1 MQQPIAQLPENTD
14 VRLAGYDT
22 ILATTT
28 KKQTLI
34 AIIKNSPAANA
45 NQRGV
50 MFSGCLKT

>member
-34 AIIKNSPAANA
+34 AIIKKATFL
-45 NQRGV
+45 R
-50 MFSGCLKT
+50 